1 MSWGCNVKVLY
12 LAWQDPQ
19 SRRWYPV
26 GKLTSEGG
34 VYRFVYTKGATLSK
48 NFIPFGSLRDLH
60 EVYRS
65 PDLFP
70 LFANRLISKKRPEYR
85 DFLRWLD
92 LREVEADP
100 LVILARTEGVRAT
113 DSLTVFPCPEPDP
126 QGKYVVHFFS
136 HGLRHLPEEARL
148 RINTLREG
156 ERLYLLPDPQN
167 PHDAYALAL
176 RTDDPASI
184 VGYSPRYIARDFLEI
199 LENNPD
205 SVDVRVKRV
214 NADAPIQ
221 LRLLCTLTAD
231 WPENFKPC
239 SSEDYQ
245 ELGSERESASIFPG
259 ITTHHI

>member
-1 MSWGCNVKVLY
+1 MKVLY

-19 SRRWYPV
+19 SKWWYPV

-48 NFIPFGSLRDLH
+48 NFIPFGSLRDLN

-65 PDLFP
+65 PDLLP

-113 DSLTVFPCPEPDP
+113 DSLTVFPCPEPNA

-148 RINTLREG
+148 CINSLREG
-156 ERLYLLPDPQN
+156 ERLYLLPDLQN

-176 RTDDPASI
+176 RTDDPATI
-184 VGYSPRYIARDFLEI
+184 VGYCPRYIARDFLEI
-199 LENNPD
+199 LENSPN
-205 SVDVRVKRV
+205 SVQVHVKRV

-221 LRLLCTLTAD
+221 LRLLCTITAD
-231 WPENFKPC
+231 WPEDFKPC

-245 ELGSERESASIFPG
+245 ELAHEPERTP
-259 ITTHHI
+259 THPVNVLPV